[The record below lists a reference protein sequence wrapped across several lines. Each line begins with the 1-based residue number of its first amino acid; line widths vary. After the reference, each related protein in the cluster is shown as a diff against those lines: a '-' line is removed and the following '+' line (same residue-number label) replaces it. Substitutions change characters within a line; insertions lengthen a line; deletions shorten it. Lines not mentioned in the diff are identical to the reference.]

1 MLALNGAFIPSGGNV
16 RKPCLDGYLDIFLF
30 DAAVFCAPAHVPY
43 EFGFLLTRDQAIEPR
58 FSKANQLFIALHAA
72 NNG

>member
-43 EFGFLLTRDQAIEPR
+43 EFGFLLTRDRAIE
-58 FSKANQLFIALHAA
+58 Q
-72 NNG
+72 